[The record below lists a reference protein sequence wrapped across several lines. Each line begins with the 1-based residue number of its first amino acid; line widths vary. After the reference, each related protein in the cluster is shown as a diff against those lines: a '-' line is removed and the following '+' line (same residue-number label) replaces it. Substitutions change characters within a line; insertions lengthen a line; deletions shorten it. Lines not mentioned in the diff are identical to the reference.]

1 MPKTLLVVLMT
12 VALLTVPPVAAAHPG
27 PVAADEKA
35 SLTEKDILSGTFH
48 TLETLTGLG
57 ILGIRILY
65 ETSGA
70 QNFEEFA
77 QALMTAYILQLDPQF
92 VLRGL
97 YESNLKE
104 ILYAFG
110 LTSDQ
115 VKDAIDLAKRQL
127 KSADEEWKKRT

>member
-1 MPKTLLVVLMT
+1 MPKTLFVVLMT
-12 VALLTVPPVAAAHPG
+12 VALLMVPPVAAAHPEA
-27 PVAADEKA
+27 VAADEKA

-48 TLETLTGLG
+48 TLETVTGLG
-57 ILGIRILY
+57 ILGLRILY

-127 KSADEEWKKRT
+127 KVADEEWKKRT